1 MYIFPYND
9 NIEEVNSLERHFIEN
24 NIFVMNGSSF
34 GVDSSLRIL
43 LPNNRSD
50 LNKFVNILET
60 F

>member
-9 NIEEVNSLERHFIEN
+9 IIEEVESLERHLVKN

-34 GVDSSLRIL
+34 GVKNSLRIL

-50 LNKFVNILET
+50 LNKFVNVIET